1 VDCRVRNIA
10 GGTDAG
16 DYVFVLAG
24 VAMLSGILDALAA
37 RLLALMLL
45 IFSVLVLAP
54 GIFAHPQNHISWGL
68 NAYNLAA
75 VGAAWI
81 FAESIAIHHREAGGN
96 SASRAAFP
104 Q

>member
-10 GGTDAG
+10 GGRDAG

-45 IFSVLVLAP
+45 VFSVLVLAP
-54 GIFAHPQNHISWGL
+54 GIFCPSPEPYI
-68 NAYNLAA
+68 
-75 VGAAWI
+75 VGI
-81 FAESIAIHHREAGGN
+81 ECLQS
-96 SASRAAFP
+96 SRRGSRVDIR
-104 Q
+104 